1 MTALLVEY
9 LRMWCR
15 LAIVFFKL
23 GVLYLII
30 VPLLLVG
37 AIWLVYQLTV
47 GGGLFMISSVAGSL
61 LGCLPALQ
69 WTLAGIVLAGIIYLF
84 GTEKS

>member
-47 GGGLFMISSVAGSL
+47 GGGIFMISSVVGSL
-61 LGCLPALQ
+61 LGSLTALQ
-69 WTLAGIVLAGIIYLF
+69 WTLAGIVLAGIVYLF

>member
-47 GGGLFMISSVAGSL
+47 GGGIFMISSVVGSL
-61 LGCLPALQ
+61 LGSLTALQ
-69 WTLAGIVLAGIIYLF
+69 WILAGIVLAGIIYLF

>member
-15 LAIVFFKL
+15 LAILFFKL
-23 GVLYLII
+23 GVLYLTL
-30 VPLLLVG
+30 VPLFIVG
-37 AIWLVYQLTV
+37 IIWLIHLLTV
-47 GGGLFMISSVAGSL
+47 GGGIFMISSVVGSL
-61 LGCLPALQ
+61 LGSLTALQ
-69 WTLAGIVLAGIIYLF
+69 WILAGIVLAGIIYLF